1 VHTAALFPRDVQLRY
16 DIAPEVARV
25 VRVQEISVTGGH
37 EDKPQIVREPHGGQ
51 VLTLAHM
58 EPGENLWLGVT
69 LTVMPQTPL
78 GLFFPIRFTEIVNGQ
93 AVNGLDV
100 GPRVAPQEVAFHEN
114 LLSHASVFRRLA
126 ALYSFKQ
133 AAVESED
140 AAKLSRTTLEAEGYL
155 KFVHAHT
162 AAIGVLAEEM
172 IKIGQRGDPFALR
185 PALTRLQTAL
195 AANNVLSVDVAHAA
209 LLEKLDAFISMVD
222 KAKGD
227 TADVLQN
234 VSWQKSLFARVELP
248 YDVVQQITDSSASFI
263 RAFERHKASAADF
276 PKLVER
282 LLPAYEAAAE
292 KLSAPGLKTL
302 AAEMKNTLRSPQQL
316 QKAHRDYLLVLE
328 SYAK

>member
-1 VHTAALFPRDVQLRY
+1 
-16 DIAPEVARV
+16 
-25 VRVQEISVTGGH
+25 
-37 EDKPQIVREPHGGQ
+37 
-51 VLTLAHM
+51 
-58 EPGENLWLGVT
+58 
-69 LTVMPQTPL
+69 
-78 GLFFPIRFTEIVNGQ
+78 
-93 AVNGLDV
+93 
-100 GPRVAPQEVAFHEN
+100 
-114 LLSHASVFRRLA
+114 
-126 ALYSFKQ
+126 
-133 AAVESED
+133 
-140 AAKLSRTTLEAEGYL
+140 
-155 KFVHAHT
+155 
-162 AAIGVLAEEM
+162 M

-209 LLEKLDAFISMVD
+209 LLEKLDAFVSMVD